1 MKENKN
7 IQYTILSESQ
17 DFQVDSQ
24 ILQIQKPGERNDG
37 GSIAQFIMIHKPTGM
52 QKFLDLQ
59 FFQSS
64 EPHFDFSWTGP
75 GKISWDRQW
84 VFKIINSGILGS
96 RPVNEMNNIKFDFY
110 NDSHS
115 ILFGNLDHNSSLEY
129 FSYTQLD
136 FIFTFDLNL
145 RKLFIQ
151 KS

>member
-17 DFQVDSQ
+17 DFQVVSH

-37 GSIAQFIMIHKPTGM
+37 GSIAQFIMIHKPTGL

-59 FFQSS
+59 FFQSP
-64 EPHFDFSWTGP
+64 EPHFDFSWIGP
-75 GKISWDRQW
+75 GKISWNRRW

-96 RPVNEMNNIKFDFY
+96 RPVNEMNNITFDFY
-110 NDSHS
+110 HDSHS
-115 ILFGNLDHNSSLEY
+115 ISFENLDPNSSSEY
-129 FSYTQLD
+129 FSYNQLD